1 MSAAAP
7 IVSVV
12 VPAYEAE
19 RFIARTLA
27 SALGQTMEDLEVI
40 VVDDG
45 SRDATA
51 DIVAQMAGTDP
62 RLVLR
67 RQENAGVAAA
77 RGLGLT
83 AARGRFVA
91 MLDADDLWHREKL
104 ARQLA
109 VFEREGAH
117 ADLVYCRY
125 REIDEEDRVL
135 RSELHPAPVGD
146 VYAALILSNFAG
158 GGSAALIRR
167 EALAAVGGFG
177 ETAAEGM
184 GAEDIALFLALA
196 ERGGFALANGFLL
209 GYRRHAANMTG
220 NGRALSLMT
229 SQLLARA
236 ERSHPELPPQLFR
249 WARGESLVWL
259 GTEALYDG
267 RVHEG
272 LRFLARA
279 GRVDPRAALSART
292 AHAGWI
298 ALRRYLGRG
307 RGRNAKMPAAA
318 QREAREVSLVPFAA
332 LAPEDGLDAARPEDR
347 LARRLRQAGG
357 WRIAKSETV
366 RFPLPD
372 VPVAQEFPDGGIRD

>member
-1 MSAAAP
+1 MSEAAP
-7 IVSVV
+7 LVSVV

-51 DIVAQMAGTDP
+51 DIAAQMAGTDP
-62 RLVLR
+62 RLVLL

-77 RGLGLT
+77 RDLGLS

-91 MLDADDLWHREKL
+91 MLDADDLWHPEKL

-109 VFEREGAH
+109 VFAREGDRT
-117 ADLVYCRY
+117 DLVYCRY
-125 REIDEEDRVL
+125 REIDEEDGVL
-135 RSELHPAPVGD
+135 RSEVRPVAVGD
-146 VYAALILSNFAG
+146 VYAALVLSNFAG

-177 ETAAEGM
+177 EAAPDGL

-196 ERGGFALANGFLL
+196 ERGRFALADAFLL
-209 GYRRHAANMTG
+209 GYRRHTANMSG
-220 NGRALSLMT
+220 NGQKLSLT
-229 SQLLARA
+229 TRQVLARA

-249 WARGESLVWL
+249 WASGESLVWL

-267 RVHEG
+267 RVREG
-272 LRFLARA
+272 VRFLARA

-307 RGRNAKMPAAA
+307 LGRNAKKPAVPGK
-318 QREAREVSLVPFAA
+318 AREVPLVPFAA
-332 LAPEDGLDAARPEDR
+332 LAPEDGLDAAWPEDR

-357 WRIAKSETV
+357 WRIAKDKAV
-366 RFPLPD
+366 RSPLPD
-372 VPVAQEFPDGGIRD
+372 IQVAQGLPDGSLRD